1 MQNKRGQFYLIAT
14 IIITAIIV
22 GFAAV
27 VNYSEEE
34 SSVKIYELGEELKIE
49 SGNILDY
56 GVYNKLNENEMN
68 TLLTN
73 FIGNYSGYSKEKD
86 LYFIFGNRD
95 KITVIA
101 YQESGEEIYVN
112 VGDGNEPLTMSGG
125 TGTQDFTPAL
135 NEVTITVKGI
145 EYNFEI
151 KNGENFYFVISQE
164 IEGEQYVVTN

>member
-1 MQNKRGQFYLIAT
+1 MEKRGQFYLIAT

-56 GVYNKLNENEMN
+56 GVYNNLDETEMD

-73 FIGNYSGYSKEKD
+73 FIGNYSKYSEEKD
-86 LYFIFGNRD
+86 LYFIFGDRS

-101 YQESGEEIYVN
+101 YQESGEEIYVD
-112 VGDGNEPLTMSGG
+112 VGDGNELLTMSGG
-125 TGTQDFTPAL
+125 TGTKDFSPTL
-135 NEVTITVKGI
+135 NKVTITVKGI